1 MNYPM
6 HFKLSFFVI
15 ALSGLILSSCA
26 RQVPYTKNLREN
38 ANLSYSDLTN
48 IYFFLSHEVQLER
61 KETEQGAQVQTGKI
75 TAESATATERVV
87 FPKESRG
94 ILVGYSSNGDTLN
107 ISFEKDDNHFLT
119 FVRKPNVV
127 NPRDTMEGRYYLYSV
142 NSWKKN
148 LGKVIYHGDEFNAKV
163 IANDMRDYDCTVSV
177 KMREFRRSRV
187 NTRSVSGRS
196 LD

>member
-1 MNYPM
+1 M
-6 HFKLSFFVI
+6 
-15 ALSGLILSSCA
+15 
-26 RQVPYTKNLREN
+26 PYTKNLREN

-75 TAESATATERVV
+75 TAESATATEQVV

-119 FVRKPNVV
+119 FVRKPNV
-127 NPRDTMEGRYYLYSV
+127 
-142 NSWKKN
+142 
-148 LGKVIYHGDEFNAKV
+148 
-163 IANDMRDYDCTVSV
+163 
-177 KMREFRRSRV
+177 
-187 NTRSVSGRS
+187 
-196 LD
+196 